1 MFEFF
6 FKSLSCCVK
15 TMSNTKYSYYS
26 YWKIFDIEAITLQ
39 INEHELVI
47 E

>member
-1 MFEFF
+1 
-6 FKSLSCCVK
+6 
-15 TMSNTKYSYYS
+15 MSNTKYSYYS
-26 YWKIFDIEAITLQ
+26 YWIIFDIEGFTSK